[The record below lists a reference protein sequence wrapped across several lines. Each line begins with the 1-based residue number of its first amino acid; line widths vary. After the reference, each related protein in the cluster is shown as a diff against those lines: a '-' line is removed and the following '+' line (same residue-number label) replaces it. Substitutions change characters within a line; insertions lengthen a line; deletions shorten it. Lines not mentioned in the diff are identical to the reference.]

1 MEKFPSA
8 GYGGWY
14 RELYK
19 SSGNN
24 NAKILLTY
32 SKQTGVCGVQHR
44 CLVSKRQGRGQ
55 LDVSG
60 VQVFQLV
67 FTLATGKQIFFSFF
81 FFSLISFS
89 GGGGRDSG
97 R

>member
-24 NAKILLTY
+24 NPKILLTY